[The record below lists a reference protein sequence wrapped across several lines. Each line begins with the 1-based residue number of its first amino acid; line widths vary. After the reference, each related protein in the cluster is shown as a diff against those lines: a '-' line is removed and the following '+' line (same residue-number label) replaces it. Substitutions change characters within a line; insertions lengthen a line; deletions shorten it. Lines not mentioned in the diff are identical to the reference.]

1 MLGEIESFM
10 LQDKFEPRDASI
22 VGVAAATRL
31 TTAMTTTIAAVAFS
45 DNQARQTHSPRAANH
60 RSRRSH
66 GAPSA

>member
-45 DNQARQTHSPRAANH
+45 DNQAWQTHSPRRKSWATKTAT
-60 RSRRSH
+60 RS
-66 GAPSA
+66 AL